1 MDMEVMGMIVNA
13 FYQDN
18 VVKFRLIDVEG
29 FVRRCKKMGRNP
41 NDITVYLSRHGDGC
55 PTPIASME
63 LHDGHTPAFKSEKE
77 KSSRASYVSRVK
89 NDVEMAVLTLTA
101 TPPHLTPP
109 PLPKDLED
117 KLECEDCGGEHYL
130 TDCNNCNHCGGG
142 HQTED
147 CETFCWICDSYGHEY
162 QDCEAY
168 WCDDCESNEH
178 DTEYCESGND
188 DEEELNLD
196 EAEADAADNE
206 FMESVS
212 DIRP

>member
-1 MDMEVMGMIVNA
+1 MDMEVMGMSVNT
-13 FYQDN
+13 FYTDKTA
-18 VVKFRLIDVEG
+18 KFRLIDVEG
-29 FVRRCKKMGRNP
+29 FVRRCNKMGRNP
-41 NDITVYLSRHGDGC
+41 SEITVYLSRHGDGC
-55 PTPIASME
+55 PTPITALE
-63 LHDGHTPAFKSEKE
+63 LHDGHAPAFTSEKA
-77 KSSRASYVSRVK
+77 KLAYAYRVYV
-89 NDVEMAVLTLTA
+89 DVEMAVLTLTA
-101 TPPHLTPP
+101 TPSHLTPP

-188 DEEELNLD
+188 DDEEELNLD

-206 FMESVS
+206 FMEIVS